1 MEKRREHRGQ
11 REQVRSPRM
20 DCDVI
25 RDGEE
30 DSTLRVSLD
39 AIRIFNIAEFCLKS
53 RQKRLDPNRQI
64 ER

>member
-1 MEKRREHRGQ
+1 MIMEKRREHRGQ

-39 AIRIFNIAEFCLKS
+39 AIAEFCLKS
-53 RQKRLDPNRQI
+53 RQKRLDPNREI